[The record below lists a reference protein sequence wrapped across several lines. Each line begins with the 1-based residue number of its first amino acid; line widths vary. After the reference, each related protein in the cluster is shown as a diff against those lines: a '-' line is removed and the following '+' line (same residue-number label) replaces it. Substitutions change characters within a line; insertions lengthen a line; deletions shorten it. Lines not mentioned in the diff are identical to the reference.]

1 MPLGLGRR
9 KDDQPPSPFGG
20 NTGTVRVRALPV
32 DPRAERARMVTAG
45 PGPDARSVAGPRAV
59 ALVGWTLLVALG
71 PGFVLTGETEAVIFG
86 GLWTVGLGALFVM
99 LLRMRVVV
107 DGHELF
113 VRRRRR
119 WQPPVDLS
127 NLRSATVVVGGNL
140 EQRVE
145 LTDRHGGHVQVDAIN
160 LRLKR
165 LYRELAT
172 YIAPEDGI
180 ADKTLQRRIGRHR

>member
-9 KDDQPPSPFGG
+9 KDHEPPSPFGG

-32 DPRAERARMVTAG
+32 DPREERARMATAG
-45 PGPDARSVAGPRAV
+45 PGPDARSVARPRVV

-71 PGFVLTGETEAVIFG
+71 PGFVLTGETGPVIFG
-86 GLWTVGLGALFVM
+86 VLWTVGIGSLFVM

-119 WQPPVDLS
+119 WEPPVDLS

-140 EQRVE
+140 AQWVE
-145 LTDRHGGHVQVDAIN
+145 LTDRHGGHVQVDAVN
-160 LRLKR
+160 LRLKG